1 MILFIIGVSGTGK
14 TTVGRLLA
22 SVLNLPF
29 FDADDFHPAANIEK
43 MSNGIPLNDDDRA
56 GWLTSLHAKALDCT
70 DTGGGVFAC
79 SALKKTYRTTLAKG
93 IENQTQ
99 FFLLKGDY
107 ELIMNRLQK
116 RKGHYMPPA
125 LLQSQFDILEV
136 TDEVIEVDI
145 QLEVPKIIDF
155 ITTKVSHL

>member
-22 SVLNLPF
+22 SALDLPF

-43 MSNGIPLNDDDRA
+43 MSKGIPLNDDDRA
-56 GWLTSLHAKALDCT
+56 GWLTSLHAKALHST

-79 SALKKTYRTTLAKG
+79 SALKKAYRTILAKG
-93 IENQTQ
+93 IENQTH
-99 FFLLKGDY
+99 FFLLNGNY
-107 ELIMNRLQK
+107 ELIMNRLQE
-116 RKGHYMPPA
+116 RKGHYMPPT

-145 QLEVPKIIDF
+145 QLEASEIVAF
-155 ITTKVSHL
+155 IATKVLHR